1 MTRLKVAIYNL
12 YWATYGGGEQVSG
25 AIAETLSK
33 YCDVTL
39 LGPEEPNIE
48 ATRARLGVDL
58 AGCSMILRPVL
69 PVLTLM
75 YSSTAPIAVTR

>member
-25 AIAETLSK
+25 AIAETLSSH
-33 YCDVTL
+33 CDVTL

-48 ATRARLGVDL
+48 ATRARLGV
-58 AGCSMILRPVL
+58 RPAL